1 MRVAFIFAAF
11 AAFVVSNQH
20 VRAEEPFLHPHDVIA
35 LVGGEDMVVASE
47 LGLLETLLQRAL
59 PCYQFKVRSLAWEGD
74 TVFEQHRDL
83 NYPTLEQQL
92 EKIGATVVIA
102 QFGQMESLAG
112 KAHLAEFAE
121 AYEKMIA
128 RLDSGGKRRL
138 VLIAPTVFEK
148 GKSSY
153 SRPPDSSPLRSFA
166 QPEPNLVLG
175 EYRMQIGSIAKA
187 HGFPFVNGTRTKA
200 ELLEQG
206 RGIDGDFGS
215 GWPPSIT
222 GWRAPITTRDGV
234 HADIR
239 GHGVLVMYFRQAF
252 PELRAALLY
261 QPNDDDGRIV
271 RSEHYEELRQLIIA
285 KNRLWFHYTRPQNW
299 AFLAGDRT
307 NQPSSRDDKDPNKRW
322 FPEELERFVPLIE
335 AKEQAIWAAAAKL
348 K

>member
-1 MRVAFIFAAF
+1 MSAIRLLFTFAAF
-11 AAFVVSNQH
+11 ATFITA
-20 VRAEEPFLHPHDVIA
+20 RAEEPFLHPHDVIA

-59 PCYQFKVRSLAWEGD
+59 PSYQLKVRCLAWEGD

-128 RLDSGGKRRL
+128 RLDGGGKRRL
-138 VLIAPTVFEK
+138 VLIAPTLFEK
-148 GKSSY
+148 GGSSY

-175 EYRMQIGSIAKA
+175 EYRMQIGSIARS
-187 HGFPFVNGTRTKA
+187 HGFPFVRGTLTKA

-206 RGIDGDFGS
+206 REVEESFDS
-215 GWPPSIT
+215 VWPSSA
-222 GWRAPITTRDGV
+222 GTRNGV
-234 HADIR
+234 HSNIN
-239 GHGVLVMYFRQAF
+239 GHGVLMMDLQAAL
-252 PELRAALLY
+252 PELHAARSN
-261 QPNDDDGRIV
+261 QGIDQDGRIV
-271 RSEHYEELRQLIIA
+271 HPKRYEAIRQLIVT

-307 NQPSSRDDKDPNKRW
+307 NQPSSRDDKDPSKRW